1 MTKKRSQKE
10 TEKKPTDSRDG
21 QGRFLPGNGGGPGRP
36 AGRSEV
42 MRLVEELLAANAKAL
57 TDSLIKRAMAGH
69 AKALEL
75 AFARLAPVRRERP
88 VEVRLPDQQG
98 QCGLVAGHDALL
110 QQVASGEIAPSE
122 AKAIA
127 DLLELRRRAVE
138 TTEIEARLAAIEAR
152 LPGGAASLPH

>member
-42 MRLVEELLAANAKAL
+42 MRLVEELLAAN
-57 TDSLIKRAMAGH
+57 